1 MLTNLFEEALRL
13 GAEALEIEYKDEREC
28 VTAFR
33 GNVGVGIAAFSCQ
46 EAEPL
51 FAELKALKRKK
62 VITIAGVDY
71 RLRFRE
77 YESFGERVYRVEF
90 DS

>member
-1 MLTNLFEEALRL
+1 MLINLFEEVHRL
-13 GAEALEIEYKDEREC
+13 GAEAFEIEYKDGKEW

-33 GNVGVGIAAFSCQ
+33 GSVGIGIASFSCQ

-51 FAELKALKRKK
+51 FAEFKALKRKK
-62 VITIAGVDY
+62 VITIAGIEHRV
-71 RLRFRE
+71 RFRE

-90 DS
+90 IS